1 MIADKIRQSIA
12 QAAGVSVDEVTLEH
26 PNLES
31 FGDYSTNI
39 ALARYKMSDV
49 GYKSPKEYAQA
60 IVSNLINHK
69 SYTLDQIQVAGPG
82 FINIKLTPDDLI
94 GEMNDLKLPQIGQ
107 GKTVVIDYSAPNIAK
122 PFGIGHL
129 RSTIIGQA
137 LYNLYKA
144 IGYKVI
150 GDNHLGDWGTQFG
163 KLLYMID
170 KDKIADLS
178 IENLEKLYVE
188 FHKHPEWED
197 EGRRW
202 FAKLESGDPVA
213 RKMWQK
219 CVEVSMAEFE
229 RIYKRLGVKIDYA
242 YGESFYEDRM
252 KSIID
257 KAKKISKLS
266 EGAIVIETGH
276 KTPLMLVK
284 SDGTTTYA
292 TRDLAT
298 IEFREQTWCSD
309 LIIYEVG
316 AEQTLHFEQVFAAAR
331 AMGIAGKAEFVHTK
345 HGLYLSP
352 DGKKFSTRKGKT
364 VKLEEVLDEA
374 VEKAGNEAVGIG
386 AIKYYD
392 LLHGVQSNI
401 IFDWDKILS
410 LEGNSGVYLQYTF
423 ARAQSVLRKSQAS
436 NPKSQADY
444 EFNNEELSVLRWIY
458 RYPEAVVEAAKR
470 FSPNLLCNFLYE
482 LAQRFN
488 SFYNQCPIL
497 ENNFRLNLTAVVAD
511 TLRDGLSILGITA
524 LEKM

>member
-1 MIADKIRQSIA
+1 MIADKLREQIV
-12 QAAGVSVDEVTLEH
+12 QAAGVTPEEVTLEH

-39 ALARYKMSDV
+39 AIKKKLDAK
-49 GYKSPKEYAQA
+49 A
-60 IVSNLINHK
+60 IAEKIPGAS
-69 SYTLDQIQVAGPG
+69 VAGPG
-82 FINIKLTPDDLI
+82 FINIKLTNKDLLEAMSSIKMPNI
-94 GEMNDLKLPQIGQ
+94 GL
-107 GKTVVIDYSAPNIAK
+107 GKTVVIDYSSPNIAK

-163 KLLYMID
+163 KLIFMIESTKTND
-170 KDKIADLS
+170 YS

-197 EGRRW
+197 EGRKC
-202 FAKLESGDPVA
+202 FAKLEAGDA
-213 RKMWQK
+213 AAKAIWEK
-219 CVEVSMAEFE
+219 CVEVSMSEFE
-229 RIYKRLGVKIDYA
+229 RVYKRLGVKIDHA
-242 YGESFYEDRM
+242 YGESFYEDKM
-252 KSIID
+252 KTIIE
-257 KAKKISKLS
+257 KSKKISKES
-266 EGAIVIETGH
+266 EGAVVIETGH

-298 IEFREQTWCSD
+298 VEFREQTWHPD
-309 LIIYEVG
+309 LVIYEVG
-316 AEQTLHFEQVFAAAR
+316 AEQTLHFEQIFAAAKTL
-331 AMGIAGKAEFVHTK
+331 GIAGKAEFMHTK

-352 DGKKFSTRKGKT
+352 DGKKFSTRNGKT
-364 VKLEEVLDEA
+364 IKLEEVLDEA
-374 VEKAGNEAVGIG
+374 GQKAGNEAVGVG

-401 IFDWDKILS
+401 VFDWDKILS
-410 LEGNSGVYLQYTF
+410 LEGNSGPYLQYTF
-423 ARAQSVLRKSQAS
+423 VRTLSVLRKSQIQ
-436 NPKSQADY
+436 NPKIQPNY
-444 EFNNEELSVLRWIY
+444 EFNNEELSILRWIY
-458 RYPEAVVEAAKR
+458 RYPEMVVEAAKR
-470 FSPNLLCNFLYE
+470 FAPNLLCNFLYE

-497 ENNFRLNLTAVVAD
+497 ENNFRLNLTAVVGD
-511 TLRDGLSILGITA
+511 TLRDGLNILGITA
-524 LEKM
+524 PDKM

>member
-1 MIADKIRQSIA
+1 MITIADKIRQSIA

-39 ALARYKMSDV
+39 AIKKKLDAK
-49 GYKSPKEYAQA
+49 A
-60 IVSNLINHK
+60 IAAKIPGAS
-69 SYTLDQIQVAGPG
+69 VAGPG
-82 FINIKLTPDDLI
+82 FINIRLTNNDLI
-94 GEMNDLKLPQIGQ
+94 EAMSSIKLPNIGA

-144 IGYKVI
+144 IGYRVI

-170 KDKIADLS
+170 KDKVTDLS

-197 EGRRW
+197 EGRKW
-202 FAKLESGDPVA
+202 FARLESGDSKA
-213 RKMWQK
+213 RQTWQK

-242 YGESFYEDRM
+242 YGESFYLNRTR
-252 KSIID
+252 SIID
-257 KAKKISKLS
+257 NASKISKS
-266 EGAIVIETGH
+266 SDGAIIVETGH
-276 KTPLMLVK
+276 KPPLMLVK

-298 IEFREQTWCSD
+298 VEFREQTWSPD
-309 LIIYEVG
+309 LVIYEVG
-316 AEQTLHFEQVFAAAR
+316 AEQTLHFEQIFAAAR
-331 AMGIAGKAEFVHTK
+331 AMGIAGKAEFKHTK

-364 VKLEEVLDEA
+364 IKLDEVLEEA
-374 VEKAGNEAVGIG
+374 VEKAKNEYVGIG

-401 IFDWDKILS
+401 
-410 LEGNSGVYLQYTF
+410 V
-423 ARAQSVLRKSQAS
+423 
-436 NPKSQADY
+436 
-444 EFNNEELSVLRWIY
+444 
-458 RYPEAVVEAAKR
+458 
-470 FSPNLLCNFLYE
+470 
-482 LAQRFN
+482 
-488 SFYNQCPIL
+488 
-497 ENNFRLNLTAVVAD
+497 
-511 TLRDGLSILGITA
+511 
-524 LEKM
+524 

>member
-1 MIADKIRQSIA
+1 MSMITIADKIRQSIA

-39 ALARYKMSDV
+39 AIKKKLDAK
-49 GYKSPKEYAQA
+49 A
-60 IVSNLINHK
+60 IAAKIPGAS
-69 SYTLDQIQVAGPG
+69 VAGPG
-82 FINIKLTPDDLI
+82 FINIRLTNNDLI
-94 GEMNDLKLPQIGQ
+94 EAMSSIKLPNIGA

-144 IGYKVI
+144 IGYRVI

-170 KDKIADLS
+170 KDKVTDLS

-197 EGRRW
+197 EGRKW
-202 FAKLESGDPVA
+202 FARLESGDSKA
-213 RKMWQK
+213 RQTWQK

-242 YGESFYEDRM
+242 YGESFYLNRTR
-252 KSIID
+252 SIID
-257 KAKKISKLS
+257 NASKISKS
-266 EGAIVIETGH
+266 SDGAIIVETGH
-276 KTPLMLVK
+276 KPPLMLVK

-298 IEFREQTWCSD
+298 VEFREQTWSPD
-309 LIIYEVG
+309 LVIYEVG
-316 AEQTLHFEQVFAAAR
+316 AEQTLHFEQIFAAAR
-331 AMGIAGKAEFVHTK
+331 AMGIAGKAEFKHTK

-364 VKLEEVLDEA
+364 IKLDEVLEEA
-374 VEKAGNEAVGIG
+374 VEKAKNESVGIG

-401 IFDWDKILS
+401 VFDWDKILS
-410 LEGNSGVYLQYTF
+410 LEGNSGPYLQYAY
-423 ARAQSVLRKSQAS
+423 ARSRSVLAKSNLNFEFRIS
-436 NPKSQADY
+436 NF
-444 EFNNEELSVLRWIY
+444 ELNEEELRVLRWLY
-458 RYPEAVVEAAKR
+458 RYPEVVVEAAKR

-482 LAQRFN
+482 LAQRYN
-488 SFYNQCPIL
+488 TFYNQCPIL
-497 ENNFRLNLTAVVAD
+497 ENEFRLILTKHVGD
-511 TLRDGLSILGITA
+511 ILRDGLNILGITA